1 MTLTTPVERVAD
13 RLARAEYR
21 RLDMPLDI
29 AGLKF
34 EFPAAFLGRTG
45 TSLDLVVIADTAF
58 ESEGR
63 IQQKIQG
70 LARALDGMQSRRP
83 LTVVVTGP
91 RPSGAAIDG
100 LSRVCRVLSA
110 GDAQN
115 DDMLE
120 NALAVLLPLNLPE
133 PKDDLTDVRNTLEHR
148 PGEHDAITDD
158 LVAAACD
165 GEAAVRERLH
175 QLIAEPFDLL
185 GSDQEEEE

>member
-1 MTLTTPVERVAD
+1 MISTTPVERVAEL
-13 RLARAEYR
+13 LARAEYR
-21 RLDMPLDI
+21 PIDTPLDI

-34 EFPAAFLGRTG
+34 EFPAAFVGRTG

-63 IQQKIQG
+63 IKQKIEG

-83 LTVVVTGP
+83 LTVIITGP
-91 RPSGAAIDG
+91 RPSGATIDG
-100 LSRVCRVLSA
+100 MSRVCRVLSA
-110 GDAQN
+110 GDAPS

-133 PKDDLTDVRNTLEHR
+133 PRDDLTDVRNTIQQAAD
-148 PGEHDAITDD
+148 EHDAITDD
-158 LVAAACD
+158 LVAAAGD
-165 GEAAVRERLH
+165 GEDAVSERLH

-185 GSDQEEEE
+185 APDQEDEE